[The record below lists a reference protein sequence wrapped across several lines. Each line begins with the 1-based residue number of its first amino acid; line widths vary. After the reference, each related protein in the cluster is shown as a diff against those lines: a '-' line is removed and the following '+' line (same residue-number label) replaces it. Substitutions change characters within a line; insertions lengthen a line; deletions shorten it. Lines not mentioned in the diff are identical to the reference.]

1 MPKGASAPVVEVSAC
16 RDNASALCGG
26 KVLKVRAAVD
36 EQVEGLPCRISG
48 SVRVGAAMRSEQS
61 LSMSG

>member
-1 MPKGASAPVVEVSAC
+1 
-16 RDNASALCGG
+16 LCGG